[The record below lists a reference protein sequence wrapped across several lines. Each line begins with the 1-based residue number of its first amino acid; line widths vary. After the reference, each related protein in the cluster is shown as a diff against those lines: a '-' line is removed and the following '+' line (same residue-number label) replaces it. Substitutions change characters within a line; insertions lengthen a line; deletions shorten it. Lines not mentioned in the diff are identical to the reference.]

1 MRPVLN
7 GLAQFRDGIPLR
19 EANVYAARRGARTP
33 GIAKTRLASYSI
45 CLLWLV
51 SLGAPV
57 SAGDERY
64 RDDIEKWRQKRVTD
78 LKAEDG
84 WLSVTGLYWLR
95 PGETKVGSD
104 PSNDLLL
111 PDRLPG
117 LVGTF
122 ALSDGKVD
130 FQPAPQVAVARNG
143 TQFKGGRIYS
153 DADLRPDTLA
163 LRDVKLIL
171 LKRGER
177 YAVRI
182 KDNQSALRASFA
194 GLRWY
199 PSREEWRIQ
208 ATFVPYALPTKLKMD
223 TIVGET
229 EIMDS
234 PGYVTFE
241 RAGKTYRLEAA
252 GQKNGTLWFVF
263 RDGTSGRTTH
273 GGARQLYADL
283 PKQGSVL
290 LDFNKAVNLPCAY
303 IPYATC
309 PLAPAQNRLSL
320 AIEAGEMKYEA
331 AREDGSSSESH
342 R

>member
-1 MRPVLN
+1 ML
-7 GLAQFRDGIPLR
+7 
-19 EANVYAARRGARTP
+19 
-33 GIAKTRLASYSI
+33 
-45 CLLWLV
+45 LLWLV
-51 SLGAPV
+51 SLGASG

-64 RDDIEKWRQKRVTD
+64 REEIEKWRQKRVAD

-111 PDRLPG
+111 PDRVPG

-122 ALSDGKVD
+122 TLSKNTAE
-130 FQPAPQVAVARNG
+130 FWPAPGVDVTRNG
-143 TQFKGGRIYS
+143 APFQGGRVYS
-153 DADLRPDTLA
+153 DADPHPDTLA
-163 LRDVKLIL
+163 LGDVKLIL

-177 YAVRI
+177 HAVRI
-182 KDNQSALRASFA
+182 KDNRSALRASFA

-199 PSREEWRIQ
+199 PPRDEWRIQ
-208 ATFVPYALPTKLKMD
+208 AAFVPHTVPSKLRMD

-229 EIMDS
+229 EVMES

-273 GGARQLYADL
+273 GGARQLYADP
-283 PKQGSVL
+283 PKQGRVV

-309 PLAPAQNRLSL
+309 PLAPARNRLSL
-320 AIEAGEMKYEA
+320 AIEAGELKYET
-331 AREDGSSSESH
+331 ARENGSSGESL

>member
-1 MRPVLN
+1 ML
-7 GLAQFRDGIPLR
+7 
-19 EANVYAARRGARTP
+19 
-33 GIAKTRLASYSI
+33 
-45 CLLWLV
+45 LLWLV
-51 SLGAPV
+51 SLGSPV

-64 RDDIEKWRQKRVTD
+64 RDEIEKWRQKRVAE
-78 LKAEDG
+78 LKAPDG

-95 PGETKVGSD
+95 PGENTVGSY

-117 LVGTF
+117 LVGAFT
-122 ALSDGKVD
+122 LSGGTAE
-130 FQPAPQVAVARNG
+130 FRPAPGAVVMRNG
-143 TQFKGGRIYS
+143 TPFLGGRVYS
-153 DADLRPDTLA
+153 DAEPRPDTLA
-163 LRDVKLIL
+163 VGDLKLIL

-182 KDNQSALRASFA
+182 KDNQSALRTSFA

-199 PSREEWRIQ
+199 PPREEWRIQ
-208 ATFVPYALPTKLKMD
+208 ATFVPYAIPTKLKMD

-273 GGARQLYADL
+273 GGARQLYADA
-283 PKQGSVL
+283 PKQGSVV

-331 AREDGSSSESH
+331 ARDHGPSSEPH